1 LKGRKRPKGG
11 KSGKCLLSMLLRAE
25 IRIKGREKENE
36 TSKHKGFQRSGG
48 GE

>member
-1 LKGRKRPKGG
+1 MPVKHALTCGNKI
-11 KSGKCLLSMLLRAE
+11 E
-25 IRIKGREKENE
+25 GREKENE